1 MNILAC
7 FMLSSGFTESA
18 YAEISTIGL
27 QKLFS
32 TVNGVVSD
40 SRVIFFLIYSQPQIK
55 DKETYFLESYL
66 HDSIYHKLSIG
77 LTNMSMKQ
85 PLILG
90 LHGAGNFWLLAWLSA
105 LRN

>member
-18 YAEISTIGL
+18 YAEISTKGL

-40 SRVIFFLIYSQPQIK
+40 SRVIFFFNLFPTP
-55 DKETYFLESYL
+55 DKGQGDVHSWELSLWQYL
-66 HDSIYHKLSIG
+66 
-77 LTNMSMKQ
+77 
-85 PLILG
+85 P
-90 LHGAGNFWLLAWLSA
+90 
-105 LRN
+105 

>member
-1 MNILAC
+1 MLISLQNSTSDRLKINKLLAFMNILAC

-40 SRVIFFLIYSQPQIK
+40 SRVIFFFFLFSTP
-55 DKETYFLESYL
+55 DKGQGDVHS
-66 HDSIYHKLSIG
+66 
-77 LTNMSMKQ
+77 
-85 PLILG
+85 
-90 LHGAGNFWLLAWLSA
+90 
-105 LRN
+105 

>member
-27 QKLFS
+27 QKLFW

-40 SRVIFFLIYSQPQIK
+40 SRVIF
-55 DKETYFLESYL
+55 YL
-66 HDSIYHKLSIG
+66 FIP
-77 LTNMSMKQ
+77 N
-85 PLILG
+85 
-90 LHGAGNFWLLAWLSA
+90 
-105 LRN
+105 RR

>member
-40 SRVIFFLIYSQPQIK
+40 SRVIFYFILFSTP
-55 DKETYFLESYL
+55 DKGQGDVHSWELSLWQYL
-66 HDSIYHKLSIG
+66 
-77 LTNMSMKQ
+77 
-85 PLILG
+85 P
-90 LHGAGNFWLLAWLSA
+90 
-105 LRN
+105 